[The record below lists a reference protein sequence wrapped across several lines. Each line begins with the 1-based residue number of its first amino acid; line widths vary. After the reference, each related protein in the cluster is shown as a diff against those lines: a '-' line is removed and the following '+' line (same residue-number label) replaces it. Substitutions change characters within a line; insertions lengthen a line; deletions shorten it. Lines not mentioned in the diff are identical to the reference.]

1 MSDHPYTREAIEL
14 WQQGK
19 INIFDAMAQLEDER
33 DKAQKLADMWE
44 GECLDQAEA
53 NGKGSEREAALLDA
67 LRNLLFFTE
76 EDQPFASL
84 AYTKAYKRAHELVN
98 PHWKIPNP

>member
-1 MSDHPYTREAIEL
+1 MSDHPYTREAIER

-53 NGKGSEREAALLDA
+53 NGKGSEREAKLITERDQAQKEILDLKKRLNGVLNALNRCA
-67 LRNLLFFTE
+67 E
-76 EDQPFASL
+76 KVA
-84 AYTKAYKRAHELVN
+84 K
-98 PHWKIPNP
+98 